1 MQARIIIS
9 SLGAGLVALGVVG
22 CSSTQERA
30 VVRKPVGQTS
40 PAIARAQN
48 VSKPTQSK
56 AIKLVDFQDDSGWQ
70 SVPDAPPPLD
80 SAADVGDEASE
91 EISRLP
97 AETLDLS
104 SSFSDGISLDAFQ
117 ELALAHNPSI
127 QQASAAANKVG
138 GIRTQVGLRPNPT
151 VGYSGQEIGNEGAAG
166 LHAAFVS
173 QTFVR
178 GDKLARNQDV
188 VGHEEQAVLWQVEAQ
203 RYRVRTDIQ
212 SQFYVALAAQERI
225 RLAREF
231 LSVAKKGVTVAEDR
245 LNADVGTRPDIL
257 QSEIQVNEVELSIQR
272 AEFDFEAAWKELV
285 AIAGVPDMQS
295 SPLAGSLDTP
305 AFDRDLESVYSQIE
319 AESPLLKAA
328 ESKVRRAKSNL
339 HRQEIQP
346 IPNVTGQLGLG
357 YDDGTGDGFA
367 NVQLSLPVPFHN
379 QNQGNISA
387 AYSELCEASQNVQR
401 IRMQIRSALARVI
414 RNHQSALATVER
426 YRSSII
432 PRAQE
437 SLELLLE
444 AQEAGEIDFLRVLTA
459 RRTVFDVNQRYVL
472 ALADLAQANAQ
483 IDGLLLTGGLSNVVS
498 YEGGDDLRG
507 QALSGQ

>member
-357 YDDGTGDGFA
+357 YD
-367 NVQLSLPVPFHN
+367 LSLIH
-379 QNQGNISA
+379 I
-387 AYSELCEASQNVQR
+387 
-401 IRMQIRSALARVI
+401 
-414 RNHQSALATVER
+414 
-426 YRSSII
+426 
-432 PRAQE
+432 
-437 SLELLLE
+437 
-444 AQEAGEIDFLRVLTA
+444 
-459 RRTVFDVNQRYVL
+459 
-472 ALADLAQANAQ
+472 
-483 IDGLLLTGGLSNVVS
+483 
-498 YEGGDDLRG
+498 
-507 QALSGQ
+507 